1 MASILEL
8 LSEGKNKDVWLKY
21 CGFIDLSIDEFMHV
35 QERLL
40 MEQLDLLSRC
50 ELGKRLIGMNTPKS
64 VAEFRR
70 SVPLTSYQDYHPY
83 LSEKREDILPA
94 KPEHWVCTS
103 GIKGTYQYKWAPYP
117 RGMVQAHIK
126 NFLASVIFS
135 ICHKRADFSLR
146 ENYKFLYAM
155 APPPYLT
162 GMVPYGLKEEFPFHY
177 LPPLPV
183 AENMTFEERNREGFR
198 LGLTRGIDLFFGVS
212 SVLVKIGEKFSR
224 EESGGS
230 DMGVSGNLAKLRLG
244 WGLAKSRYNRR
255 NLLPK
260 DVWNLKGIICAGTDT
275 AFYKDRI
282 EYYWGKKPIEIYGGT
297 EIGIAATQTW
307 DHEGMVFF
315 PDANFWEFI
324 PEEEYYKSKANPA
337 YSPATVLTSELESGK
352 RYEMVITN
360 FRGGAFVRYRLGDL
374 IKVLDTR
381 NERLNI
387 DLPQII
393 YEDRAYD
400 VIDLANFT
408 RITERTLWEAM
419 KKAGITGGNWIA
431 RKSFAEDHPV
441 MELYLEVKENSEA
454 GDIGENIHLA
464 LRSVDDDYRDLE
476 KIIGYR
482 PLRLIPIPEGS
493 LKKVTLKQREN
504 GEGPASEAL
513 SRINPSE
520 RFIADLYTSMN

>member
-1 MASILEL
+1 MTSILDL
-8 LSEGKNKDVWLKY
+8 LKEGRNRDVWRKY
-21 CGFIDLSIDEFMHV
+21 CGFIDLSINEFMLV

-50 ELGKRLIGMNTPKS
+50 ELGKKLIGKSTPKS

-70 SVPLTSYQDYHPY
+70 SVPLTSYQDYHQH
-83 LSEKREDILPA
+83 LLEKREDILPA

-103 GIKGTYQYKWAPYP
+103 GIMGNYQYKWAPYSK
-117 RGMVQAHIK
+117 GMVQAHIK

-135 ICHKRADFSLR
+135 VCNKRADFSLR
-146 ENYKFLYAM
+146 EYYKFLYAM

-162 GMVPYGLKEEFPFHY
+162 GMVPYGLKEEFPFDY

-183 AENMTFEERNREGFR
+183 AEKMTFEERNREGFR

-230 DMGVSGNLAKLRLG
+230 DMGVSGSLAKLRLG

-255 NLLPK
+255 SLLPK

-315 PDANFWEFI
+315 PDANFWEFV

-337 YSPATVLTSELESGK
+337 YSPATVLTNELESGK

-381 NERLNI
+381 NERLDI

-408 RITERTLWEAM
+408 RITERTLWEAL
-419 KKAGITGGNWIA
+419 KKAGITDGNWIA

-441 MELYLEVKENSEA
+441 MELYLEVKEKSEA
-454 GDIGENIHLA
+454 NDIGENIHFA
-464 LRSVDDDYRDLE
+464 LRSVDSDYHDLE
-476 KIIGYR
+476 NIIGYR
-482 PLRLIPIPEGS
+482 PMKLVPIPEGS
-493 LKKVTLKQREN
+493 IKKVLQAQREN
-504 GEGPASEAL
+504 KDVLQLEAV
-513 SRINPSE
+513 SRINPNEKFMTELSA
-520 RFIADLYTSMN
+520 ILN